1 MGKYNNI
8 ISKNSYLI
16 SNELFS
22 VLKNNQSIIRPDC
35 KSMVKQQEGVYLVV
49 VRVLNNENNVLIY
62 NYIYYP
68 LVLSYPLLLF
78 LSTKMDFRNSLI
90 YSE

>member
-1 MGKYNNI
+1 
-8 ISKNSYLI
+8 
-16 SNELFS
+16 
-22 VLKNNQSIIRPDC
+22 
-35 KSMVKQQEGVYLVV
+35 MVKQQEGVYLVV